1 MTVPCSDAR
10 PAGLLTQFNR
20 QLSSRT
26 AVFTPCPSTSVNLQ
40 ARTHFQTIIQAHLT
54 ECEQISKFCTT
65 LGSMK
70 SIEVAIHA

>member
-1 MTVPCSDAR
+1 MYAVR
-10 PAGLLTQFNR
+10 PHFSG
-20 QLSSRT
+20 LSSPADDVRSQVQNT
-26 AVFTPCPSTSVNLQ
+26 
-40 ARTHFQTIIQAHLT
+40 LT